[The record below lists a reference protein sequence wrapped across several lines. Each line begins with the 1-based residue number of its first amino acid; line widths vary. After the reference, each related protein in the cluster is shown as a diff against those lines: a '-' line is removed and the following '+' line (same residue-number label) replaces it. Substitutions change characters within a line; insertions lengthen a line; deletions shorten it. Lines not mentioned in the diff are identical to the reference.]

1 MDSPRT
7 IPDSEDESERNA
19 RPTRQPIF
27 SLSSYTSPTASLRG
41 TTLDL
46 PFDSL
51 DTPGIITPGIPITPR
66 IEETT
71 RLLEAQHD
79 ARDLETGQ
87 EGGSV
92 LSTGYGALDSGEPSN
107 GGMIINL
114 LSLNCLAQI
123 IWYHIDRIGKIFASE
138 QKIVEM
144 GKSSILYTLT
154 LLDTELLSIAV
165 RPSFPSMH
173 DGV

>member
-19 RPTRQPIF
+19 RPTRQPMF

-46 PFDSL
+46 PFDPL
-51 DTPGIITPGIPITPR
+51 DTPGINTPGINTPGIPITPG

-79 ARDLETGQ
+79 GRDLETGQ
-87 EGGSV
+87 EGASV
-92 LSTGYGALDSGEPSN
+92 LSTGYGAVDGGEPSN
-107 GGMIINL
+107 GGMFISF
-114 LSLNCLAQI
+114 LSLHCLAQ
-123 IWYHIDRIGKIFASE
+123 
-138 QKIVEM
+138 
-144 GKSSILYTLT
+144 
-154 LLDTELLSIAV
+154 
-165 RPSFPSMH
+165 
-173 DGV
+173 